1 MAEPGARVFALP
13 VVLFLPWPPSVNTYW
28 RSLSRGKLA
37 GRVLVSEKGRAYRK
51 TVGDLIAANR
61 VVGFS
66 VHRVAVD
73 IEACPPDRRK
83 RDLDNLPK
91 AVLDALTHAGLWVDD
106 SQVDDLRIWRSPHRT
121 GEIVVT
127 IRPMVTA

>member
-1 MAEPGARVFALP
+1 MAETGARAFAVPLK
-13 VVLFLPWPPSVNTYW
+13 LYLPWPPTVNTYW
-28 RSLSRGKLA
+28 RSVTKGRLA
-37 GRVLVSEKGRAYRK
+37 GRVLISEKGRAYRK
-51 TVGDLIAANR
+51 AVSDQVVMDRAASF
-61 VVGFS
+61 GAQ
-66 VHRVAVD
+66 RVAVD
-73 IEACPPDRRK
+73 IEACPPDRRQ

-106 SQVDDLRIWRSPHRT
+106 SQIDDLRIWLSPVRT